1 MFDIAF
7 TRCIP
12 NMSVACPADENE
24 CRQLLS
30 TAYAQDH
37 AVTVRYPRGAGV
49 GVEVCQDLSTL
60 PFGKGEIRRAG
71 KSVAILS
78 FGPLLYEAL
87 KVAEQIDATVVNMRW
102 AKPLDLELL
111 KEVALTHER
120 LVTLEDGT
128 RRGGAG
134 AAVLEALQ
142 DLGLAKSVLV
152 IGFEDEFTEHGDPNV
167 LMQQY
172 GLTAPGIQK
181 RIEANWPDVHAA
193 PALRRVV

>member
-1 MFDIAF
+1 
-7 TRCIP
+7 
-12 NMSVACPADENE
+12 
-24 CRQLLS
+24 LLS

-37 AVTVRYPRGAGV
+37 SVTVRYPRGAGV
-49 GVEVCQDLSTL
+49 GKEVAKDLSTL
-60 PFGKGEIRRAG
+60 PFGKGEIRREG
-71 KSVAILS
+71 KGLVILS

-111 KEVALTHER
+111 KEVAQTHEH

-128 RRGGAG
+128 RKGGAG

-142 DLGLAKSVLV
+142 DLGLVKPVLV
-152 IGFEDEFTEHGDPNV
+152 IGFEDEFTEHGDPAV

-172 GLTAPGIQK
+172 GLTASGIQK
-181 RIEANWPDVHAA
+181 RIADYWPNIHSV